1 MPRHLF
7 SLLVIGLCLAT
18 RPDCAAMDAPSGE
31 SALGFAQR
39 VFAEVEAKDVTWLLG
54 HATTTDRPGRREA
67 LEKALTEWLDH
78 QKRFGW
84 RLTVLSEHGDNLRK
98 MVVLKQGDHIDP
110 LFCVRKDET
119 SPWKL
124 VIHEEDHF
132 LGADNV
138 IRLRNIFRTIDDDF
152 RKNSR

>member
-1 MPRHLF
+1 M
-7 SLLVIGLCLAT
+7 
-18 RPDCAAMDAPSGE
+18 
-31 SALGFAQR
+31 
-39 VFAEVEAKDVTWLLG
+39 
-54 HATTTDRPGRREA
+54 
-67 LEKALTEWLDH
+67 EKSLTEWLDH

-84 RLTVLSEHGDNLRK
+84 RLTVLSEHGDNLQK

-110 LFCVRKDET
+110 LFCIRKDEA

-124 VIHEEDHF
+124 VLPGDEDSL

-138 IRLRNIFRTIDDDF
+138 VRLRNIFRTIDNDF